1 MITVWVRGTTESV
14 ALGTQNVITP
24 SQDTLSETAPTA
36 AAAPGQSPA
45 GARAGSRSVMTTSSP
60 VAVHPETDLRE
71 RRIPSSTVADYLPT
85 APYRGTRDFL
95 PAEMSVRTQV
105 FQRLYE
111 VIERYGYL
119 RYDGPILEPVEIY
132 EAKSSQEIVQQ
143 QLYTLTDRGERRLA
157 LRPEMTPTVARIIAG
172 NAGKLQFP
180 VRWYSHP
187 NCHRYERPQRGRV
200 REHWQINVDVFG
212 SASPACEIE
221 IFELIHDMMAGLGA
235 APDMWVLRVSDRA
248 LLNAILTTMVEVTAD
263 QIREVSAL
271 IDRWE
276 KYPRDRLGQE
286 AAELGLTEKQFDRLG
301 QILNAGDDLLDE
313 LPGDVREQSVLM
325 RVLDSGARDLVT
337 FDPMIV
343 RGFDYYTSTVFEV
356 FDTNPEN
363 RRSLFGGGRYANL
376 VGLFCAAQIPGIG
389 FGMGD
394 VTLMDFLSTHG
405 LLPAPRSEVDVAVIP
420 VDPALIEAARQV
432 ARELR
437 RAGLRTSTPLEYRKL
452 GKELARADRAGARV
466 AVIIG
471 SDEWAADTVTI
482 RNMVT
487 GDQQQAPTT
496 AAPSVVTA
504 ILG

>member
-1 MITVWVRGTTESV
+1 M
-14 ALGTQNVITP
+14 
-24 SQDTLSETAPTA
+24 
-36 AAAPGQSPA
+36 
-45 GARAGSRSVMTTSSP
+45 
-60 VAVHPETDLRE
+60 
-71 RRIPSSTVADYLPT
+71 ADYLPT

-132 EAKSSQEIVQQ
+132 EAKSSREIVEQ

-172 NAGKLQFP
+172 NAGKLQLP

-212 SASPACEIE
+212 STSPTCEIE

-235 APDMWVLRVSDRA
+235 APDMWVLRVSDRS
-248 LLNAILTTMVEVTAD
+248 LLNVILTTMVEVRAD
-263 QIREVSAL
+263 QIRDVSAL

-276 KYPRDRLGQE
+276 KYPQDRLGQE
-286 AAELGLTEKQFDRLG
+286 ATELGLTEKQFDRLG
-301 QILNAGDDLLDE
+301 QILNAGADLLDE
-313 LPGDVREQSVLM
+313 LPADAREQSPLM
-325 RVLDSGARDLVT
+325 RVLDSAARDLVT

-356 FDTNPEN
+356 FDTSPEN

-394 VTLMDFLSTHG
+394 VTLMDFLGTHG
-405 LLPAPRSEVDVAVIP
+405 LLPAPRNEVDVAVIP
-420 VDPALIEAARQV
+420 VDPTLIQAARQV

-437 RAGLRTSTPLEYRKL
+437 RAGLRTSTPLESRRL
-452 GKELARADRAGARV
+452 SKELARADRSGARV

-487 GDQQQAPTT
+487 GDQQQAPTA
-496 AAPSVVTA
+496 AAPSVVSA

>member
-1 MITVWVRGTTESV
+1 
-14 ALGTQNVITP
+14 
-24 SQDTLSETAPTA
+24 
-36 AAAPGQSPA
+36 
-45 GARAGSRSVMTTSSP
+45 
-60 VAVHPETDLRE
+60 
-71 RRIPSSTVADYLPT
+71 VADYLPT

-111 VIERYGYL
+111 VIERYGYV
-119 RYDGPILEPVEIY
+119 RYDGPTLEPVEIY
-132 EAKSSQEIVQQ
+132 EAKSSREIVEQ
-143 QLYTLTDRGERRLA
+143 QLYTLTDRGGRRLA

-172 NAGKLQFP
+172 NAGRLQFP

-221 IFELIHDMMAGLGA
+221 IFELIHDMMASLGA
-235 APDMWVLRVSDRA
+235 TPDMWVLRASDRA
-248 LLNAILTTMVEVTAD
+248 LLNVILTTMVEVPAD
-263 QIREVSAL
+263 QIRDVGAL

-276 KYPRDRLGQE
+276 KYPQDHLSEE
-286 AAELGLTEKQFDRLG
+286 AAEIGLTDKQFYRLG
-301 QILNAGDDLLDE
+301 QILGTGQDVLDDLPADA
-313 LPGDVREQSVLM
+313 REQSNLM
-325 RVLDSGARDLVT
+325 RVLDSEARDLVT

-356 FDTNPEN
+356 FDTSPEN

-376 VGLFCAAQIPGIG
+376 VGLFCAAEIPGIG

-394 VTLMDFLSTHG
+394 VTLMDFLGTHG
-405 LLPAPRSEVDVAVIP
+405 LLPTARNEADVAVIP
-420 VDPALIEAARQV
+420 VDETLAEAARFL

-437 RAGLRTSTPLEYRKL
+437 QAGLRTSTPLEHRRL
-452 GKELARADRAGARV
+452 GKELARVNRSGAHI

-471 SDEWAADTVTI
+471 PDEWAAGTVTI
-482 RNMVT
+482 RDMVT
-487 GDQQQAPTT
+487 GDQQQVPAK
-496 AAPSVVTA
+496 AAPSVVTTM
-504 ILG
+504 LTQSGPSSPRDGL

>member
-1 MITVWVRGTTESV
+1 MFVHLASEATTWPV
-14 ALGTQNVITP
+14 TQSAPV
-24 SQDTLSETAPTA
+24 APT
-36 AAAPGQSPA
+36 
-45 GARAGSRSVMTTSSP
+45 
-60 VAVHPETDLRE
+60 LRL
-71 RRIPSSTVADYLPT
+71 VADYLPT

-105 FQRLYE
+105 FQRLYD

-143 QLYTLTDRGERRLA
+143 QLYTLTDRGDRRLA
-157 LRPEMTPTVARIIAG
+157 LRPEMTPSVARIIAG

-212 SASPACEIE
+212 SDSPACEIE
-221 IFELIHDMMAGLGA
+221 IFELIHDMMAALKA
-235 APDMWVLRVSDRA
+235 SPDMWVLRVSDRV
-248 LLNAILTTMVEVTAD
+248 LLNAILTTMVEVAPE

-276 KYPRDRLGQE
+276 KYPQDRLAQE
-286 AAELGLTEKQFDRLG
+286 AAELGVTDKQFHRLG
-301 QILNAGDDLLDE
+301 EILGAGDDLLDE
-313 LPGDVREQSVLM
+313 LPSEAREQSVLM

-356 FDTNPEN
+356 FDTSPDN

-394 VTLMDFLSTHG
+394 VTLMDFLGTHG

-420 VDPALIEAARQV
+420 VDETLAEAARQV

-437 RAGLRTSTPLEYRKL
+437 QAGLRTSTPLEIRRL
-452 GKELARADRAGARV
+452 GKELGRADKAGAGV

-471 SDEWAADTVTI
+471 PDEWAAGTVTI

-487 GDQQQAPTT
+487 GDQQQVPISTT
-496 AAPSVVTA
+496 PSAVTTMLP
-504 ILG
+504 IGDPS